1 MIPVFIPIKNT
12 NSLQGGKPKKISKK
26 ISKKIKKTTKKA
38 KKISKKSNGK

>member
-26 ISKKIKKTTKKA
+26 IKKTTKKA